1 MTRTLT
7 PPAPVTLAA
16 FDKMF
21 EEVKN
26 WGRWGDDDELGTL
39 NYITPGQGGR
49 GRGPGPQGPLRLHG
63 DPDQQAGRPR
73 QSEPGRASDVADA
86 RPARQRERAFLRH
99 VLSSAWRA
107 MAIAIPMSMR

>member
-16 FDKMF
+16 FDTMF

-26 WGRWGDDDELGTL
+26 WGKWGDDDELGTL
-39 NYITPGQGGR
+39 NYITPDKVAAAAAPR
-49 GRGPGPQGPLRLHG
+49 PQGPLRLDG

-73 QSEPGRASDVADA
+73 QSESGGASDVPDA
-86 RPARQRERAFLRH
+86 
-99 VLSSAWRA
+99 
-107 MAIAIPMSMR
+107 